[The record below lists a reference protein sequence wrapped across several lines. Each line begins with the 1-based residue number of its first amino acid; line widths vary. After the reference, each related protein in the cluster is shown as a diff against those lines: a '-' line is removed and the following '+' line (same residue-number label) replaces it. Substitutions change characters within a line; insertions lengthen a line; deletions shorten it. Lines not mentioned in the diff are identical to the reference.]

1 MPNSASAPNE
11 PYDAIIVGGG
21 PGGLAGAL
29 ALGRARRR
37 VLLCDSGPRRN
48 AEAIHL
54 HNFITRDG
62 TPPDVFRQHGRADL
76 ARYPTVEVR
85 DERVA
90 AITGERGSFR
100 ARVGESDVIARRVLL
115 ATGMVDEMLPIEGFR
130 ELWGRSIYQCP
141 YCHGFEV
148 SDRPWGYLGRE
159 PDLAHVLPFGLQMR
173 CWTEDVKVYTNGA
186 PLPDEVRTKLEAGG
200 VLVESRPIA
209 RLVADGGRLVAIEFT
224 DGSSSRCEALFAHPP
239 QRQVDLVRSL
249 GLALDEHG
257 FLAIDPMRRETS
269 IPGVFA
275 TGDATSR
282 MQAAVIAAASGAQ
295 AAAMINVDLAMMG

>member
-1 MPNSASAPNE
+1 MPDHARSQAE
-11 PYDAIIVGGG
+11 PYDVVIIGGG
-21 PGGLAGAL
+21 PGGLASAL

-37 VLLCDSGPRRN
+37 VLLCDSGARRN

-62 TPPDVFRQHGRADL
+62 TPPEVFRKHGRADL
-76 ARYPTVEVR
+76 ARYSTVEVR
-85 DERVA
+85 DERVS
-90 AITGERGSFR
+90 AIEGERGAFR
-100 ARVGESDVIARRVLL
+100 VRAGGSEVIARRVLL
-115 ATGMVDEMLPIEGFR
+115 ATGMVDEMLPVEGFR

-173 CWTEDVKVYTNGA
+173 CWTSEAKIYTNGA
-186 PLPDEVRTKLEAGG
+186 GLPDEVRAKLEAGG
-200 VLVESRPIA
+200 VLVETRPIA
-209 RLVADGGRLVAIEFT
+209 KLVADAGRLVAIELV
-224 DGSSSRCEALFAHPP
+224 DGTASRCEALFAHPP
-239 QRQVDLVRSL
+239 QRQVELVQSL

-257 FLAIDPMRRETS
+257 FLAVDPMRRETS
-269 IPGVFA
+269 IPGIFA
-275 TGDATSR
+275 TGDATTR

-295 AAAMINVDLAMMG
+295 AAAMINVDLAMTG